1 MIVNKEFILDEV
13 DIKDAIREY
22 LEGDFDD
29 SDDDISV
36 NFVYENIKIDDGKLV
51 SLKLSAFV
59 REEGHEC

>member
-13 DIKDAIREY
+13 EIKDAIREY
-22 LEGDFDD
+22 LDGDFDD

-36 NFVYENIKIDDGKLV
+36 NFVYENIKMDDGKLV
-51 SLKLSAFV
+51 SIKLSAFV

>member
-29 SDDDISV
+29 TKDDIGV
-36 NFVYENIKIDDGKLV
+36 NFVYENIKIDNGKLV

-59 REEGHEC
+59 REEGSE